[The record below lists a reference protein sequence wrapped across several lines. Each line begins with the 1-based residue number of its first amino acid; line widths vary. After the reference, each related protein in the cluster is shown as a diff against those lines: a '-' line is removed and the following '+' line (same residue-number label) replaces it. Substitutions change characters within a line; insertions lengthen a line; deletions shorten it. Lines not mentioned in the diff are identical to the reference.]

1 MKPFLEDFFQY
12 NESSNDKLILLLQKH
27 GNKLSKNCLRV
38 FSHILNAQDIW
49 NKRILG
55 ISQHYGIWEI
65 HPLESMNTINRS
77 LHQNTLDIL
86 EKSDLNQIISYKTT
100 KGLDF
105 SDAVQDILIHMVNH
119 STYHR
124 GQVTMMLREEVDEAF
139 ATDYIFRKR

>member
-1 MKPFLEDFFQY
+1 MKHFLEDFFQY
-12 NESSNDKLILLLQKH
+12 NESSNEKLILLLQKH
-27 GNKLSKNCLRV
+27 GNKLSENCLRV

-55 ISQHYGIWEI
+55 MSQHYGIWEI
-65 HPLESMNTINRS
+65 HPLENLKTINFN
-77 LHQNTLDIL
+77 LHRETLEIL
-86 EKSDLNQIISYKTT
+86 KKSELSQVIDYKTT
-100 KGLDF
+100 KGFDF
-105 SDAVQDILIHMVNH
+105 SDPIQDILIHMVNH